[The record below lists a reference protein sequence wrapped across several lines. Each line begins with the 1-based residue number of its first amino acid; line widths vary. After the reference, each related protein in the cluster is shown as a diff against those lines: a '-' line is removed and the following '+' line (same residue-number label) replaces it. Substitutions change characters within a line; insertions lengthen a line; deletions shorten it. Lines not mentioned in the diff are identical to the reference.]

1 MICDPFGAFV
11 PGAGCSSTTVPSC
24 DGSLVGRSSTTGAQP
39 ACWSC
44 VCAAVSSWPTTSG
57 TVTSVLAAPEPCET
71 LICMWSPRFALL
83 PGWRACA
90 TTVPLGSALGTYLIA
105 AISPAFR
112 SASRAC
118 CSVLPTTSGT
128 VTGCDCAGVVCG
140 CARVVCFGCAG
151 VVAAGAVVDG
161 CELDGAPAETLIRT
175 RAPPCAFSPGF
186 GFCATTVPAG
196 CSEGTR
202 CVVTSNPADFRR
214 EAASDSLW

>member
-24 DGSLVGRSSTTGAQP
+24 DGSLVGRSSTTGAKP

-44 VCAAVSSWPTTSG
+44 VCAAVSS
-57 TVTSVLAAPEPCET
+57 
-71 LICMWSPRFALL
+71 
-83 PGWRACA
+83 
-90 TTVPLGSALGTYLIA
+90 
-105 AISPAFR
+105 
-112 SASRAC
+112 
-118 CSVLPTTSGT
+118 LPTTSGT
-128 VTGCDCAGVVCG
+128 VTGGDCAGVVCG